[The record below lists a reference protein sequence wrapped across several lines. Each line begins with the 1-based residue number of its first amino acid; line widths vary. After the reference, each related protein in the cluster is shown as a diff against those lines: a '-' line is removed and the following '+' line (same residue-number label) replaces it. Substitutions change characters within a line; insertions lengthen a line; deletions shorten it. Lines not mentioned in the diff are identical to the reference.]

1 VRRPTLALA
10 LLAAAWATQGFAD
23 QQIADIRQG
32 TNLALTLAPDGQT
45 LVVELV
51 GQLWRLPASGG
62 GATPLTPA
70 GEDARNPRYSPDG
83 RQIVYQRFD
92 AGQWDLWL
100 LDLDGGEPKQ
110 LTATPDNE
118 RQPDFGA
125 DGRSVV
131 FASDRT
137 GHYCLWSV
145 ELATGVSTQLTEEP
159 GDAAFPAVSSLGQIA
174 YVLER
179 DGQSALKV
187 LLGGTST
194 AVASSAEPLSA
205 PSWRPGGGVLVYT
218 EQDALGSSHL
228 EMAVLSDPP
237 VFKPL
242 SGNEDIF
249 RNRPAWTSPAEFI
262 YAADGQ
268 IWRRGIAPAPRRPVH
283 LFAALAVE
291 QYQPPADMPPLD
303 APDVRTP
310 LGIGPITRSADGRRT
325 AFTALGDLWLVERG
339 DLRRLT
345 DDAFVELDPALAP
358 DGSAVVFASDR
369 AGTFALWRL
378 TLASRDLTRLTT
390 GNGKPYAPAFSPDG
404 KRLAYLETTSFGP
417 WGPATLRV
425 LDLAPQGSP
434 VTVAE
439 GLVDAGRPVW
449 SATDDALSIAANGG
463 RDLDQGAA
471 SVAVDIEP
479 SRRAVAA
486 LPADKPVPP
495 FSVPRE
501 LQWQVAQGPT
511 TEYVVQVGRLF
522 DGISGDYRRHVDIHV
537 AGNRIRAIVG
547 RDVLPLPA
555 TVIDARDATVIPGL
569 IDVHVHESALAG
581 ERLGRAWLAY
591 GVTTVREI
599 STDIAASLELG
610 EAWASGRRPG
620 PRLVIS
626 PAEGAPPPTAAMLGS
641 QAVPVR
647 DYPGLADGLAH
658 SLPRQARELEFPA
671 LHPTF
676 TERPTLGTG
685 GRHYEL
691 EVSPQ
696 NQSYQDIFSRVIQ
709 SLTVM
714 TPALGALEGWR
725 ASGSA
730 AIRLPSRDRAY
741 ERLFDATERAAWD
754 RAAPTA
760 DAVPALQETIARLVR
775 GGGRVA
781 VGTDAP
787 AVPYGAGVHLELALL
802 AAAGIP
808 NDQVLRL
815 ATAEGAL
822 ALGLERQLGTLEE
835 GKLADFVVINGDPLT
850 RIADT
855 GNITAVVKGGRWLDR
870 ASLLDSP

>member
-1 VRRPTLALA
+1 MLVLA
-10 LLAAAWATQGFAD
+10 LLVAVWAAPGRAD

-32 TNLALTLAPDGQT
+32 TNLALALAPDGQT

-62 GATPLTPA
+62 GATPLTPS

-100 LDLDGGEPKQ
+100 LDLGSGEPRQ
-110 LTATPDNE
+110 LTMTPDNE
-118 RQPDFGA
+118 RQPDFSA

-137 GHYCLWSV
+137 GHYCLWSI

-159 GDAAFPAVSSLGQIA
+159 GDAEFPAVSSLGQIA
-174 YVLER
+174 YVLDG

-187 LLGGTST
+187 LLGGTS
-194 AVASSAEPLSA
+194 AAIASSSQSLSA

-218 EQDALGSSHL
+218 EQDAFGASHL

-249 RNRPAWTSPAEFI
+249 RSRPAWTSPAEFI

-268 IWRRGIAPAPRRPVH
+268 MWRRGIAPAPRRPVH

-291 QYQPPADMPPLD
+291 QYQPPVDMPPLD
-303 APDVRTP
+303 APEVRAP
-310 LGIGPITRSADGRRT
+310 LGIGPLTRSIDGRRT
-325 AFTALGDLWLVERG
+325 AFTALGDLWLVERN

-345 DDAFVELDPALAP
+345 DDAFVELDPALTP

-369 AGTFALWRL
+369 GGAFALWRL
-378 TLASRDLTRLTT
+378 TLASRKLERLGT
-390 GNGKPYAPAFSPDG
+390 GSGKPYGAAVSPDG

-417 WGPATLRV
+417 WGPAALRI
-425 LDLAPQGSP
+425 LDLSRQGVP
-434 VTVAE
+434 ATVAE
-439 GLVDAGRPVW
+439 GLVDAARPTW
-449 SATDDALSIAANGG
+449 SAAGDALSVAASGG
-463 RDLDQGAA
+463 RVLDPGAA
-471 SVAVDIEP
+471 RVAVDIEP
-479 SRRAVAA
+479 RHGALAA
-486 LPADKPVPP
+486 APTDKPTP
-495 FSVPRE
+495 FAVPRE
-501 LQWQVAQGPT
+501 LQWQVAQGPSA
-511 TEYVVQVGRLF
+511 EYVVQVGRLF

-599 STDIAASLELG
+599 STDIAASLERG

-626 PAEGAPPPTAAMLGS
+626 PAEGATAPTAAMLAS

-671 LHPTF
+671 LNPTF
-676 TERPTLGTG
+676 TERSALGTAG
-685 GRHYEL
+685 QHYEL

-725 ASGSA
+725 AGGTA
-730 AIRLPSRDRAY
+730 AIRLLSRDHAY

-855 GNITAVVKGGRWLDR
+855 ANITAVVKGGRWIDR
-870 ASLLDSP
+870 ASLLESP